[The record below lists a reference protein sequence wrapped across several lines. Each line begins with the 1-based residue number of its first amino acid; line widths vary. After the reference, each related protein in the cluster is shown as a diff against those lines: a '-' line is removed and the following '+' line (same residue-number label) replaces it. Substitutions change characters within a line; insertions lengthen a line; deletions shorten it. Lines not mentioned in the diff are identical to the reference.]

1 MSDEENNSAAEDY
14 AEELFNKRGF
24 VSLKIPEGE
33 LIRLKRSYLK
43 SLLANNPDQKEFR
56 ILIANPTAH

>member
-1 MSDEENNSAAEDY
+1 MSDEVETVEEY
-14 AEELFNKRGF
+14 AEAFFDLNGF
-24 VSLKIPEGE
+24 VSLKIPEGQ